1 MLSSGVAA
9 NARDDARQD
18 ETMLLALLLAV
29 DAALQPFVKVDA
41 KAFVLEHARVID
53 GTGAPPRDNQTLFV
67 VDGKLAAQ
75 APAGALRIDLSGRT
89 VMPGLVGMHDHLFYP
104 MGGAV
109 FGEMAYSF
117 PRLYLAA
124 GVTTIR
130 TAGSI
135 EPYTDLEIKKAIDS
149 GKAPGPRIWI
159 SGPYLEGQGSF
170 AVQMHA
176 LRGAEDARKFVTFWA
191 DQGATSFKAYNT
203 LTRAELGAAIE
214 TAHKRGLKVTAHL
227 CSIGFTEA
235 AQLGIDDLEHGLLVD
250 TELFA
255 AKKPDECPSPRAALE
270 DLAKIT
276 PADPRIAPLIGELVR
291 RKVAIT
297 STLAVFDAF
306 TEEGFRRA
314 LTPAVL
320 EAVSADTRARLLQA
334 HISRN
339 PSMWPALMKLEM
351 AFERAF
357 VQAGGLLIAGCDPT
371 GNGAVLAGYGDWRD
385 VELLVDAGFT
395 PLEALRIH
403 SLNGAV
409 WLGQQDRIGT
419 IADGKDADLVV
430 VNGDPAK
437 NIADIEKVETV
448 FKQGIG
454 YDSRTLFES
463 VRGVVG
469 MR

>member
-1 MLSSGVAA
+1 MLF
-9 NARDDARQD
+9 
-18 ETMLLALLLAV
+18 ALLVAV
-29 DAALQPFVKVDA
+29 GAALQPFVKVEA
-41 KAFVLEHARVID
+41 PALALEHVRVID
-53 GTGAPPRDNQTLFV
+53 GTGAPPREDQTLFIV
-67 VDGKLAAQ
+67 GGKLAAQ
-75 APAGALRIDLSGRT
+75 VPAGAQRLDLSGRT

-104 MGGAV
+104 MGGAI

-135 EPYTDLEIKKAIDS
+135 EPYSDIELKKAIDS
-149 GKAPGPRIWI
+149 GKSPGPTIWI
-159 SGPYLEGQGSF
+159 SGPYLEGENSF
-170 AVQMHA
+170 ALQMHA
-176 LRGAEDARKFVTFWA
+176 LRDPDDARKFVNFWA

-214 TAHKRGLKVTAHL
+214 AAHRRGLKVTAHL
-227 CSIGFTEA
+227 CSIGFREA

-250 TELFA
+250 TEFFP
-255 AKKPDECPSPRAALE
+255 AKKPDQCPPPREALE
-270 DLAKIT
+270 DLAKMS
-276 PADPRIAPLIGELVR
+276 PEDPRLAALVAELVK

-320 EAVSADTRARLLQA
+320 DAVSADTRTRLLQA

-339 PSMWPALMKLEM
+339 PGAWPAAIKLEM

-357 VQAGGLLIAGCDPT
+357 VKAGGLLLAGCDPT

-395 PLEALRIH
+395 PLEALKIH
-403 SLNGAV
+403 SLNGAI
-409 WLGQQDRIGT
+409 WLGQQERIGT
-419 IADGKDADLVV
+419 IAPGKDADLVV
-430 VNGDPAK
+430 VQGDPSR
-437 NIADIEKVETV
+437 NVADIEKVEIV
-448 FKQGIG
+448 FKG
-454 YDSRTLFES
+454 
-463 VRGVVG
+463 GVG
-469 MR
+469 

>member
-1 MLSSGVAA
+1 MLF
-9 NARDDARQD
+9 
-18 ETMLLALLLAV
+18 ALLVAV
-29 DAALQPFVKVDA
+29 GAALQPFVKVEA
-41 KAFVLEHARVID
+41 PALALEHVRVID
-53 GTGAPPRDNQTLFV
+53 GTGAPPREDQTLFIV
-67 VDGKLAAQ
+67 GGKLAAQ
-75 APAGALRIDLSGRT
+75 VPAGAQRLDLSGRT

-104 MGGAV
+104 MGGAI

-135 EPYTDLEIKKAIDS
+135 EPYSDIELKKAIDS
-149 GKAPGPRIWI
+149 GKSPGPTIWI
-159 SGPYLEGQGSF
+159 SGPYLEGENSF
-170 AVQMHA
+170 ALQMHA
-176 LRGAEDARKFVTFWA
+176 LRDPDDARKFVNFWA

-214 TAHKRGLKVTAHL
+214 AAHRRGLKVTAHL
-227 CSIGFTEA
+227 CSIGFREA

-250 TELFA
+250 TEFFP
-255 AKKPDECPSPRAALE
+255 AKKPDQCPPPREALE
-270 DLAKIT
+270 DLAKMS
-276 PADPRIAPLIGELVR
+276 PEDPRLAALVAELVK

-320 EAVSADTRARLLQA
+320 DAVSADTRTRLLQA

-339 PSMWPALMKLEM
+339 PGAWPAAIKLEM

-357 VQAGGLLIAGCDPT
+357 VKAGGLLLAGCDPT

-395 PLEALRIH
+395 PLEALKIH
-403 SLNGAV
+403 SLNGAI
-409 WLGQQDRIGT
+409 WLGQQERIGT
-419 IADGKDADLVV
+419 IAPGKDADLVV
-430 VNGDPAK
+430 VQGDPSR
-437 NIADIEKVETV
+437 NVADIEKVEIV
-448 FKQGIG
+448 FKGGVG
-454 YDSRTLFES
+454 YDPHKLVES
-463 VRGVVG
+463 VRGIVG
-469 MR
+469 VR

>member
-1 MLSSGVAA
+1 MLI
-9 NARDDARQD
+9 
-18 ETMLLALLLAV
+18 ALLLAV

-41 KAFVLEHARVID
+41 RAVVLEHVRVID
-53 GTGAPPRDNQTLFV
+53 GTGAPPREDQTLFI
-67 VDGKLAAQ
+67 VDGKIAAQ
-75 APAGALRIDLSGRT
+75 APPDALRLDLTGRS

-104 MGGAV
+104 MGERI

-135 EPYTDLEIKKAIDS
+135 EPYTDIELKKLIDA
-149 GKAPGPRIWI
+149 GKVPGPTVFLT
-159 SGPYLEGQGSF
+159 GPYLEGKGSF

-176 LRGAEDARKFVTFWA
+176 LKSPDDARDFVNFWA

-203 LTRAELGAAIE
+203 LTRAELGAAIRA
-214 TAHKRGLKVTAHL
+214 AHKRGLKVTAHL

-235 AQLGIDDLEHGLLVD
+235 ARLGIDDLEHGLLVD
-250 TELFA
+250 TEFFPG
-255 AKKPDECPSPRAALE
+255 KKPDQCPPVREALE
-270 DLAKIT
+270 DLAKMSPT
-276 PADPRIAPLIGELVR
+276 DPRIAALIAELVK

-314 LTPAVL
+314 LTPAVRDAL
-320 EAVSADTRARLLQA
+320 SADARGRLLNE

-339 PSMWPALMKLEM
+339 PAIWPALVKLEM

-357 VQAGGLLIAGCDPT
+357 VQAGGLLLAGCDPT
-371 GNGAVLAGYGDWRD
+371 GNGAALAGLGDWRD

-395 PLEALRIH
+395 PVEALKIH
-403 SLNGAV
+403 SLNGAI
-409 WLGQQDRIGT
+409 WLGEQDRIGT
-419 IADGKDADLVV
+419 VAPGKDADLVV
-430 VNGDPAK
+430 VDGDPSK
-437 NIADIEKVETV
+437 NVTDVEKVEIV
-448 FKQGIG
+448 FKQGVG
-454 YDSRTLFES
+454 YDSRKLFDS
-463 VRGVVG
+463 LRGVVG
-469 MR
+469 IR

>member
-1 MLSSGVAA
+1 
-9 NARDDARQD
+9 
-18 ETMLLALLLAV
+18 MLLSLLLAV
-29 DAALQPFVKVDA
+29 DAALQPYIRVDS
-41 KAFVLEHARVID
+41 KAVVLEHVRVID
-53 GTGAPPRDNQTLFV
+53 GTGAPAREDQTLYL
-67 VDGKLAAQ
+67 VDGRIAEQ
-75 APAGALRIDLSGRT
+75 APAGAQRLDLQGRT

-104 MGGAV
+104 MGGGI

-135 EPYTDLEIKKAIDS
+135 EPYTDIELKKAIDA
-149 GKAPGPRIWI
+149 GKVPGPTIWI

-176 LRGAEDARKFVTFWA
+176 LKDTDDARKFVNFWA

-203 LTRAELGAAIE
+203 LTRAELGAAIQA
-214 TAHKRGLKVTAHL
+214 AHKRGLKLTAHL

-235 AQLGIDDLEHGLLVD
+235 ARLGIDDLEHGLLVD
-250 TELFA
+250 TEFFPGR
-255 AKKPDECPSPRAALE
+255 KPDECPVPREVYE
-270 DLAKIT
+270 DLAKMSPT
-276 PADPRIAPLIGELVR
+276 DPRLARLIAELVK

-306 TEEGFRRA
+306 SEEGFRRA
-314 LTPAVL
+314 LTPAML

-339 PSMWPALMKLEM
+339 PAIWPALVKLEM

-357 VQAGGLLIAGCDPT
+357 VQAGGLLMAGCDPT

-395 PLEALRIH
+395 PLEALKIH
-403 SLNGAV
+403 SLNGAI
-409 WLGQQDRIGT
+409 WLGQQDRIGS
-419 IADGKDADLVV
+419 IATGKDADLVV
-430 VNGDPAK
+430 VNGDPST
-437 NIADIEKVETV
+437 NVADIEKVEIV

-454 YDSRTLFES
+454 FDSKKLVES
-463 VRGVVG
+463 VRGLAG

>member
-1 MLSSGVAA
+1 
-9 NARDDARQD
+9 
-18 ETMLLALLLAV
+18 MLLSLLLAV
-29 DAALQPFVKVDA
+29 DATLQPFVKVDA
-41 KAFVLEHARVID
+41 PAVALEHVRVID
-53 GTGAPPRDNQTLFV
+53 GTGGPPREDQTLFIAG
-67 VDGKLAAQ
+67 GKIAAQ
-75 APAGALRIDLSGRT
+75 APAGAVKLDLSGRT

-130 TAGSI
+130 TGGSI
-135 EPYTDLEIKKAIDS
+135 EPYSDIEIKKAIDA
-149 GKAPGPRIWI
+149 GKAPGPTIFI
-159 SGPYLEGQGSF
+159 TGPYLEGEGSF

-176 LRGAEDARKFVTFWA
+176 LRGPDDARSFVNFWA

-214 TAHKRGLKVTAHL
+214 AAHKRGLKVTAHL
-227 CSIGFTEA
+227 CSIGLAEA
-235 AQLGIDDLEHGLLVD
+235 AGLGIDDLEHGLLVD
-250 TELFA
+250 TEFFPG
-255 AKKPDECPSPRAALE
+255 KKPDQCPNPREALAE
-270 DLAKIT
+270 LAKMD
-276 PADPRIAPLIGELVR
+276 PSDPRLAKLVAELVK

-314 LTPAVL
+314 LTPAML
-320 EAVSADTRARLLQA
+320 EAVSADTRVRLLQA
-334 HISRN
+334 HIARD
-339 PSMWPALMKLEM
+339 PSIWRGAVKLEM

-357 VQAGGLLIAGCDPT
+357 AQAGGLLIAGCDPT

-395 PLEALRIH
+395 PLEALKIH

-409 WLGQQDRIGT
+409 WLGEQERIGT
-419 IADGKDADLVV
+419 LAPGKDADVV
-430 VNGDPAK
+430 VVQGDPSK
-437 NIADIEKVETV
+437 NVSDIEKVEIV
-448 FKQGIG
+448 FKKGVG
-454 YDSRTLFES
+454 FDSRKLLDS

>member
-1 MLSSGVAA
+1 
-9 NARDDARQD
+9 
-18 ETMLLALLLAV
+18 MLLSLLLAV
-29 DAALQPFVKVDA
+29 DAALQPYVRVDSRA
-41 KAFVLEHARVID
+41 VVLEHVRVID
-53 GTGAPPRDNQTLFV
+53 GTGAPAREDQTLYL
-67 VDGKLAAQ
+67 VDGKIAGQ
-75 APAGALRIDLSGRT
+75 APVDAQRLDLQGRT

-104 MGGAV
+104 MGGGI

-135 EPYTDLEIKKAIDS
+135 EPYTDIELKKAIDA
-149 GKAPGPRIWI
+149 GKVPGPTIWI
-159 SGPYLEGQGSF
+159 TGPYLEGQGSF
-170 AVQMHA
+170 AVQLHA
-176 LRGAEDARKFVTFWA
+176 LKDPDEARKFVNFWA

-203 LTRAELGAAIE
+203 LTRAELGAAIQA
-214 TAHKRGLKVTAHL
+214 AHKRGLKLTAHL

-235 AQLGIDDLEHGLLVD
+235 ARLGIDDLEHGLLVD
-250 TELFA
+250 TEFFPS
-255 AKKPDECPSPRAALE
+255 KKPDECPVPREAYE
-270 DLAKIT
+270 DLAKMSPT
-276 PADPRIAPLIGELVR
+276 DPRIAALIAELVK

-339 PSMWPALMKLEM
+339 PAIWPALVKLEM

-357 VQAGGLLIAGCDPT
+357 AQAGGFLMAGSDPT

-395 PLEALRIH
+395 PLEALKIH
-403 SLNGAV
+403 SLNGAI
-409 WLGQQDRIGT
+409 WLGQQDRIGS
-419 IADGKDADLVV
+419 IANGKDADLVV
-430 VNGDPAK
+430 VNGDPSS
-437 NIADIEKVETV
+437 NIADIEKVEIV

-454 YDSRTLFES
+454 FDSKKLVES
-463 VRGVVG
+463 VRGLAG

>member
-1 MLSSGVAA
+1 MV
-9 NARDDARQD
+9 
-18 ETMLLALLLAV
+18 LALLIAV
-29 DAALQPFVKVDA
+29 DAALQPFVKVEG
-41 KAFVLEHARVID
+41 KALVLEHVRVID
-53 GTGAPPRDNQTLFV
+53 GTGAAPKEDQTLAI
-67 VDGKLAAQ
+67 VDGKIAAQ
-75 APAGALRIDLSGRT
+75 APANAQKLDLTGRT

-130 TAGSI
+130 TGGSI
-135 EPYTDLEIKKAIDS
+135 EPYTDLQIKEAIDA
-149 GKAPGPRIWI
+149 GKAPGPSIFI
-159 SGPYLEGQGSF
+159 TGPYLEGPGSF
-170 AVQMHA
+170 ALQMHA
-176 LRGAEDARKFVTFWA
+176 LKSPDDARDFVNFWA

-203 LTRAELGAAIE
+203 LTRAELGAAIRA
-214 TAHKRGLKVTAHL
+214 AHKRGLKVTAHL
-227 CSIGFTEA
+227 CSIGLTEA
-235 AQLGIDDLEHGLLVD
+235 AKLGIDDLEHGLLVD
-250 TELFA
+250 TEFFPG
-255 AKKPDECPSPRAALE
+255 KKPDQCPPPREAAA
-270 DLAKIT
+270 DLAKMS
-276 PADPRIAPLIGELVR
+276 AQDPRLAALIAELVK

-306 TEEGFRRA
+306 TEEGFRKA
-314 LTPAVL
+314 LTPEML

-334 HISRN
+334 HVSRD
-339 PSMWPALMKLEM
+339 PSIWPGLVKLEM

-357 VQAGGLLIAGCDPT
+357 AQAGGLLIAGCDPT

-395 PLEALRIH
+395 PLEALKIH

-409 WLGQQDRIGT
+409 WLGQDDRIGT
-419 IADGKDADLVV
+419 VATGKDADLVV
-430 VNGDPAK
+430 VEGDPSK
-437 NIADIEKVETV
+437 NIADIRKVEIV
-448 FKQGIG
+448 FKHGVG
-454 YDSRTLFES
+454 WDSRKLIES

>member
-1 MLSSGVAA
+1 M
-9 NARDDARQD
+9 D
-18 ETMLLALLLAV
+18 MLLSLLLAV
-29 DAALQPFVKVDA
+29 DAALQPYVRVDSRA
-41 KAFVLEHARVID
+41 VVLEHVRVID
-53 GTGAPPRDNQTLFV
+53 GTGAPAREDQTLYL
-67 VDGKLAAQ
+67 VDGKIAGQ
-75 APAGALRIDLSGRT
+75 APADAQHLDLQGRT

-104 MGGAV
+104 MGGGI

-135 EPYTDLEIKKAIDS
+135 EPYTDIELKKAIDA
-149 GKAPGPRIWI
+149 GKAPGPTIWI

-176 LRGAEDARKFVTFWA
+176 LKDPVEARKFVNFWA

-203 LTRAELGAAIE
+203 LTRAELGAAIQA
-214 TAHKRGLKVTAHL
+214 AHKRGLKLTAHL

-235 AQLGIDDLEHGLLVD
+235 ARLGIDDLEHGLLVD
-250 TELFA
+250 TEFFPG
-255 AKKPDECPSPRAALE
+255 KKPDECPVSREVYE
-270 DLAKIT
+270 DLAKMS
-276 PADPRIAPLIGELVR
+276 PMDPRIAALIAQLVK

-314 LTPAVL
+314 LTPAML

-339 PSMWPALMKLEM
+339 PAIWPALVKLEM

-357 VQAGGLLIAGCDPT
+357 VQAGGLLMAGCDPT

-395 PLEALRIH
+395 PLEALKIH
-403 SLNGAV
+403 SLNGAI
-409 WLGQQDRIGT
+409 WLGEQDRIGS
-419 IADGKDADLVV
+419 IATGKDADLVV
-430 VNGDPAK
+430 VDGDPST
-437 NIADIEKVETV
+437 NIADIEKVEIV

-454 YDSRTLFES
+454 FDSKKLVES
-463 VRGVVG
+463 VRGLAG

>member
-1 MLSSGVAA
+1 
-9 NARDDARQD
+9 
-18 ETMLLALLLAV
+18 MLLALLLAV
-29 DAALQPFVKVDA
+29 DAALQPFVKVEA
-41 KAFVLEHARVID
+41 AALALEHVRVID
-53 GTGAPPRDNQTLFV
+53 GTGAPPREDQTLFIAGGKV
-67 VDGKLAAQ
+67 VAQ
-75 APAGALRIDLSGRT
+75 APAGAQRIDLTGRT

-104 MGGAV
+104 MGGAI

-135 EPYTDLEIKKAIDS
+135 EPYTDLEIKKAIDA
-149 GKAPGPRIWI
+149 GKAPGPSIWI

-176 LRGAEDARKFVTFWA
+176 LRDPDDARKFVNFWA

-214 TAHKRGLKVTAHL
+214 AAHKRHLKVTAHL

-235 AQLGIDDLEHGLLVD
+235 ARLGIDDLEHGLLVD
-250 TELFA
+250 TEFFP
-255 AKKPDECPSPRAALE
+255 AKKPDQCPNPREALAE
-270 DLAKIT
+270 LAKMD
-276 PADPRIAPLIGELVR
+276 AGDPRLAQLIAELVK

-306 TEEGFRRA
+306 TEDGFRRA
-314 LTPAVL
+314 LTPAML

-334 HISRN
+334 HISRD
-339 PSMWPALMKLEM
+339 PAVWRSAIKLEM

-357 VQAGGLLIAGCDPT
+357 AEAGGLLIAGCDPT

-385 VELLVDAGFT
+385 VELLVDAGF
-395 PLEALRIH
+395 PPVQALKIH
-403 SLNGAV
+403 SLNGAI
-409 WLGQQDRIGT
+409 WLGQQDRIGS
-419 IADGKDADLVV
+419 IAPGKDADLVV
-430 VNGDPAK
+430 VQGDPSK
-437 NIADIEKVETV
+437 NIADIEKVEIV
-448 FKQGIG
+448 FKQGVG
-454 YDSRTLFES
+454 YDSQKLFDS

>member
-1 MLSSGVAA
+1 
-9 NARDDARQD
+9 
-18 ETMLLALLLAV
+18 MLLALLLAV
-29 DAALQPFVKVDA
+29 DAALQPYVKVDA
-41 KAFVLEHARVID
+41 PALVLEHVRMID
-53 GTGAPPRDNQTLFV
+53 GTGAPPREDQNLII

-75 APAGALRIDLSGRT
+75 APAGAQRLDLTGRT

-104 MGGAV
+104 MGGAI
-109 FGEMAYSF
+109 FAEMAWSF

-135 EPYTDLEIKKAIDS
+135 EPYTDLEIKKAIDA
-149 GKAPGPRIWI
+149 GKSPGPSIWI
-159 SGPYLEGQGSF
+159 SGPYLEGQDSF

-176 LRGAEDARKFVTFWA
+176 LRGPDDARSFVNFWA

-203 LTRAELGAAIE
+203 LTRAELGAAIDA
-214 TAHKRGLKVTAHL
+214 AHKRKLKVTAHL

-235 AQLGIDDLEHGLLVD
+235 ARLGIDDLEHGLLVD
-250 TELFA
+250 TEFFPG
-255 AKKPDECPSPRAALE
+255 KKPDQCPNPREAVAE
-270 DLAKIT
+270 LAKMDA
-276 PADPRIAPLIGELVR
+276 ADPRLAQLIAELVK

-320 EAVSADTRARLLQA
+320 ESVSADTRARLLQA
-334 HISRN
+334 HIARN
-339 PSMWPALMKLEM
+339 PGVWPAALKLEM

-357 VQAGGLLIAGCDPT
+357 AQAGGLLIAGCDPT
-371 GNGAVLAGYGDWRD
+371 GNGAVLAGFGDWRD

-395 PLEALRIH
+395 PLEALKIH
-403 SLNGAV
+403 SLNGAT

-419 IADGKDADLVV
+419 LLPGKDADLVV
-430 VNGDPAK
+430 VQGDPSK
-437 NIADIEKVETV
+437 NIADIEKVEIV
-448 FKQGIG
+448 FRQGVG
-454 YDSRTLFES
+454 YDPRKLFES

>member
-1 MLSSGVAA
+1 MLI
-9 NARDDARQD
+9 
-18 ETMLLALLLAV
+18 ALLLAV
-29 DAALQPFVKVDA
+29 DAALQPFVKIDA
-41 KAFVLEHARVID
+41 RAVVLEHVRVID
-53 GTGAPPRDNQTLFV
+53 GTGAPPREDQTLFIV
-67 VDGKLAAQ
+67 EGKIAAR
-75 APAGALRIDLSGRT
+75 APEGATRVDLSGRT

-104 MGGAV
+104 MGDRI

-135 EPYTDLEIKKAIDS
+135 EPYTDIELKKLIDA
-149 GKAPGPRIWI
+149 GKVPGPTIFLT
-159 SGPYLEGQGSF
+159 GPYLEGPGSF

-176 LRGAEDARKFVTFWA
+176 LKNPDDTREFVNFWA

-203 LTRAELGAAIE
+203 LTRAELGAAIRA
-214 TAHKRGLKVTAHL
+214 AHKRGLKVTAHL

-235 AQLGIDDLEHGLLVD
+235 ARLGIDDLEHGLLVD
-250 TELFA
+250 TEFFPG
-255 AKKPDECPSPRAALE
+255 KKSDQCPPPREALE
-270 DLAKIT
+270 ELGKMSPT
-276 PADPRIAPLIGELVR
+276 DPRIAALIAELVK

-314 LTPAVL
+314 ITPAVRDAL
-320 EAVSADTRARLLQA
+320 SADARGRLLNE

-339 PSMWPALMKLEM
+339 PAIWPALVKLEM

-357 VQAGGLLIAGCDPT
+357 VQAGGLLLAGCDPT
-371 GNGAVLAGYGDWRD
+371 GNGAVLAGLGDWRD

-395 PLEALRIH
+395 PLEALKIH
-403 SLNGAV
+403 SLNGAT
-409 WLGQQDRIGT
+409 WLGEQDRIGT
-419 IADGKDADLVV
+419 VAPGKDADLLVV
-430 VNGDPAK
+430 EGDPSK
-437 NIADIEKVETV
+437 NVADIEKVEIV
-448 FKQGIG
+448 FKQGVG
-454 YDSRTLFES
+454 YDSRKLFDS

-469 MR
+469 IR

>member
-1 MLSSGVAA
+1 
-9 NARDDARQD
+9 
-18 ETMLLALLLAV
+18 MLLSLLLAV
-29 DAALQPFVKVDA
+29 DAALQPYVRVDS
-41 KAFVLEHARVID
+41 KAVVLEHVRVID
-53 GTGAPPRDNQTLFV
+53 GTGGPAREDQTLYL
-67 VDGKLAAQ
+67 VDGKIAGQ
-75 APAGALRIDLSGRT
+75 APAGAQRLDLQGRT

-104 MGGAV
+104 MGGGI

-135 EPYTDLEIKKAIDS
+135 EPYTDIELKKTIDA
-149 GKAPGPRIWI
+149 GKVPGPTIWI
-159 SGPYLEGQGSF
+159 SGPYLEGEGSF

-176 LRGAEDARKFVTFWA
+176 LKDPDDARKFINFWA

-203 LTRAELGAAIE
+203 LTRAELGAAIQA
-214 TAHKRGLKVTAHL
+214 AHKRGLKLTAHL
-227 CSIGFTEA
+227 CSIGFNEA
-235 AQLGIDDLEHGLLVD
+235 ARLGIDDLEHGLLVD
-250 TELFA
+250 TEFFPG
-255 AKKPDECPSPRAALE
+255 KKPDQCPVPREVYE
-270 DLAKIT
+270 DLAKMSPT
-276 PADPRIAPLIGELVR
+276 DPRLAALIAELVK

-314 LTPAVL
+314 LTPAML
-320 EAVSADTRARLLQA
+320 EAVSVDTRARLLQA

-339 PSMWPALMKLEM
+339 PAIWPALVKLEM

-357 VQAGGLLIAGCDPT
+357 VQAGGLLMAGCDPT

-395 PLEALRIH
+395 PLEALKIH
-403 SLNGAV
+403 SLNGAI
-409 WLGQQDRIGT
+409 WLGQQDRIGS
-419 IADGKDADLVV
+419 IAAGKDADLVV
-430 VNGDPAK
+430 VNGDPSTS
-437 NIADIEKVETV
+437 IADIEKVEIV

-454 YDSRTLFES
+454 FDSKKLVES
-463 VRGVVG
+463 VRGLAGV
-469 MR
+469 R

>member
-1 MLSSGVAA
+1 
-9 NARDDARQD
+9 
-18 ETMLLALLLAV
+18 MLLALLLAV
-29 DAALQPFVKVDA
+29 DAALQPFVKVEA
-41 KAFVLEHARVID
+41 PALVLEHVRVID
-53 GTGAPPRDNQTLFV
+53 GTGAPPREDQTLFIAG
-67 VDGKLAAQ
+67 GKLVAQ
-75 APAGALRIDLSGRT
+75 APAGARRIDLTGRT

-104 MGGAV
+104 MGGAI

-135 EPYTDLEIKKAIDS
+135 EPYTDLEIKKAIDA
-149 GKAPGPRIWI
+149 GKAPGPSIWI

-176 LRGAEDARKFVTFWA
+176 LRDPDDARKFVSFWA
-191 DQGATSFKAYNT
+191 DQGATSFKGYNT

-214 TAHKRGLKVTAHL
+214 AAHKRGLKVTAHL

-235 AQLGIDDLEHGLLVD
+235 ARLGIDDLEHGLLVD
-250 TELFA
+250 TEFFA
-255 AKKPDECPSPRAALE
+255 AKKPDQCPNPREALAE
-270 DLAKIT
+270 LAKMD
-276 PADPRIAPLIGELVR
+276 AGDPRLAQLIAELVK
-291 RKVAIT
+291 RKVALT

-306 TEEGFRRA
+306 TEDGFRRA

-320 EAVSADTRARLLQA
+320 EAVSGDTRARLLQA
-334 HISRN
+334 HISRD
-339 PSMWPALMKLEM
+339 PAIWRSAIKLEM

-357 VQAGGLLIAGCDPT
+357 VEAGGLLIAGCDPT
-371 GNGAVLAGYGDWRD
+371 GNGAVLAGFGDWRD

-395 PLEALRIH
+395 PLQALKIH
-403 SLNGAV
+403 SLNGAI
-409 WLGQQDRIGT
+409 WLGQQDRIGS
-419 IADGKDADLVV
+419 IAPGKDADLVV
-430 VNGDPAK
+430 LQGDPSK
-437 NIADIEKVETV
+437 NIADIEKVEIV
-448 FKQGIG
+448 FKQGVG
-454 YDSRTLFES
+454 YDPQKLFES

>member
-1 MLSSGVAA
+1 
-9 NARDDARQD
+9 
-18 ETMLLALLLAV
+18 MLLAVLLAV
-29 DAALQPFVKVDA
+29 DAALQPFVKVEA
-41 KAFVLEHARVID
+41 AALALEHVRIID
-53 GTGAPPRDNQTLFV
+53 GTGASPREDQTLFIAGGKV
-67 VDGKLAAQ
+67 VGQ
-75 APAGALRIDLSGRT
+75 APGGAHRIDLPGRT

-104 MGGAV
+104 MGGAI

-130 TAGSI
+130 TAGSV
-135 EPYTDLEIKKAIDS
+135 EPYTDLEVKRAIDE
-149 GKAPGPRIWI
+149 GKAPGPTIFA
-159 SGPYLEGQGSF
+159 SSPYLEGQGSF
-170 AVQMHA
+170 AVQLNA
-176 LRGAEDARKFVTFWA
+176 LKDTDEARKFVNLWA

-203 LTRAELGAAIE
+203 LTRAELGAAIQA
-214 TAHKRGLKVTAHL
+214 AHKRGLKLTAHL

-235 AQLGIDDLEHGLLVD
+235 ARLGIDDLEHGLLVD
-250 TELFA
+250 TEFFPG
-255 AKKPDECPSPRAALE
+255 KKPDQCPVPREAYE
-270 DLAKIT
+270 DLAKMSPT
-276 PADPRIAPLIGELVR
+276 DPRIATLIAGLVK

-339 PSMWPALMKLEM
+339 PALWPGLVKLEM

-357 VQAGGLLIAGCDPT
+357 AQAGGLLLAGCDPT
-371 GNGAVLAGYGDWRD
+371 GNGAVLAGHGDWRD

-395 PLEALRIH
+395 PLEALKIH
-403 SLNGAV
+403 SLNGAI

-419 IADGKDADLVV
+419 IAPGKDADLIVV
-430 VNGDPAK
+430 AGDPSK
-437 NIADIEKVETV
+437 TIADVEKVEIV
-448 FKQGIG
+448 FKQGVG
-454 YDSRTLFES
+454 YDSQKLFDS
-463 VRGVVG
+463 G
-469 MR
+469 